1 VAQIALI
8 GFMGAG
14 KTTAARTLGEAAAD
28 VDEVIEARRGRRIQ
42 DIFAQEGEA
51 AFREV
56 EEQVTLELLADPAIE
71 VVALGGG
78 AIGSAR
84 VRDAL
89 KIEPR
94 HLARDRLGGRLA
106 ASCRERDSPAGVGPS
121 SVQRAARGTAAG
133 V

>member
-1 VAQIALI
+1 MAAPLTVCI

-14 KTTAARTLGEAAAD
+14 KTTAARTLGETALD
-28 VDEVIEARRGRRIQ
+28 VDEVIEARRGRRVQ

-56 EEQVTLELLADPAIE
+56 EEQVTLELLADPAVE

-84 VRDAL
+84 VREALAETRVIWLETVWEDAWQRVTGNGVR
-89 KIEPR
+89 P
-94 HLARDRLGGRLA
+94 LA
-106 ASCRERDSPAGVGPS
+106 
-121 SVQRAARGTAAG
+121 
-133 V
+133 